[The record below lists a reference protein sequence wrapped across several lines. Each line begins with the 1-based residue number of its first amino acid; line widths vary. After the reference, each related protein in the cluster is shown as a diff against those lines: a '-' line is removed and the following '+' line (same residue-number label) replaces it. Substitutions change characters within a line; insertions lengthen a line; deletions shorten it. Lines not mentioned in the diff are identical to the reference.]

1 MMESPSGG
9 SGCMRYLSLGR
20 FHPVTGEAGSA
31 GAVEEHAARC
41 VPLIDDYMTTSSLGQ
56 FQAHLEL
63 LRGSE
68 PGLHP
73 PPQAL
78 KSDSCGQAR
87 PLASKLRPSSLK
99 ASLTVSLR
107 ELISSIFYFEWPFF
121 MIDRYNVTFVGMV
134 LPRDELSVELSH
146 TRMRNGNMVTN

>member
-1 MMESPSGG
+1 MDTKYFAEV
-9 SGCMRYLSLGR
+9 RNLGY
-20 FHPVTGEAGSA
+20 T
-31 GAVEEHAARC
+31 
-41 VPLIDDYMTTSSLGQ
+41 
-56 FQAHLEL
+56 
-63 LRGSE
+63 
-68 PGLHP
+68 LHP
-73 PPQAL
+73 KLLNLTPVV
-78 KSDSCGQAR
+78 KRR
-87 PLASKLRPSSLK
+87 PLASKLRLLSLK